1 MTLRYVQGLALV
13 CALLGL
19 AVFFYKHAVIGLP
32 LHEDSSRSA
41 WTIEASLRFEARPGP
56 IKASLRVPALTP
68 GFATL
73 SENSVSG
80 GYGYD
85 LGYADGGRRAQWAI
99 RRASG
104 EQRLYYRVVVYS
116 DPTIEEADTT
126 PPFPDLPQLAEPERT
141 AALELIEQ
149 VRQESADAVS
159 LVSALLRRVNDP
171 TPDENV
177 ALLFNERRV
186 GLRRMAMLIDLL
198 AYARVPAR
206 SVRGLLLSDE
216 QRNTPVSTY
225 LEIHDGVEWIFFN
238 PVTGLRGLPR
248 NFFVWSRGLD
258 ALADVQ
264 GGSGLELNFAV
275 RRSQLDSLD
284 VAGRRAEQRGSL
296 LMEFSLFSLPIQT
309 QAVYSV
315 LLMIPIGAL
324 VMVILRNFVGVQ
336 TFGTFM
342 PVLIALAFRETDL
355 LAGIVLFTLLTGLGL
370 AIRFLLERLR
380 LLLVPRL
387 TAVLIIVVLLMLS
400 ISILAHRLGLET
412 GLSVA
417 LFPMVIIAMTI
428 ERMSVIWEERGAQ
441 DAIKAG
447 VGSLLV
453 AALAYLVMG
462 IDTLEYLFFTFP
474 ELLLVILALVLLT
487 GRYSG
492 YRLSELKRFSVLTGS
507 KT

>member
-13 CALLGL
+13 CALLGFS
-19 AVFFYKHAVIGLP
+19 VFFYKQAALGLP
-32 LHEDSSRSA
+32 LTEDASRSA

-56 IKASLRVPALTP
+56 IKAALRVPALTP

-73 SENSVSG
+73 SENSVAG

-85 LGYADGGRRAQWAI
+85 IGYEDGGRRAQWAV

-104 EQRLYYRVVVYS
+104 EQRLYYRVVVYG
-116 DPTIEEADTT
+116 DPSIEEADTT
-126 PPFPDLPQLAEPERT
+126 PPFPDPPNLTEPERT
-141 AALELIEQ
+141 AALELVEE
-149 VRQESADAVS
+149 VRQQSADAAS

-177 ALLFNERRV
+177 ALLFEGRR
-186 GLRRMAMLIDLL
+186 GGTRRMSMLIDLL

-206 SVRGLLLSDE
+206 SVRGLLLKDE
-216 QRNTPVSTY
+216 QRNAPIATY
-225 LEIHDGVEWIFFN
+225 LEIHDGVEWLFFD
-238 PVTGLRGLPR
+238 PSSGSQGLPD
-248 NFFVWSRGLD
+248 NFFAWSRGLET
-258 ALADVQ
+258 LATVQ

-284 VAGRRAEQRGSL
+284 VATNRAEQRGSL
-296 LMEFSLFSLPIQT
+296 LMTFSLFSLPIQT

-324 VMVILRNFVGVQ
+324 VMVLLRNFVGVQ

-355 LAGIVLFTLLTGLGL
+355 LAGVILFTLLTGLGL

-400 ISILAHRLGLET
+400 ISVIAHQLGLET

-441 DAIKAG
+441 DAMKAG
-447 VGSLLV
+447 AGSLLV

-462 IDTLEYLFFTFP
+462 IDALEYLFFTFP
-474 ELLLVILALVLLT
+474 ELLLVILAFVLLC

-492 YRLSELKRFSVLTGS
+492 YRLSELRRFGVLS
-507 KT
+507 RKDS